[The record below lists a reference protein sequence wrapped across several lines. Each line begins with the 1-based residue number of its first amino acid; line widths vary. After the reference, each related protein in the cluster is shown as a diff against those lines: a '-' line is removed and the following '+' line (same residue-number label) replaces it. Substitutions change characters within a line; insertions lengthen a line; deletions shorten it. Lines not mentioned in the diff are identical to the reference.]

1 MESAAAIPSVS
12 VSLCI
17 SFSHHHLCQ
26 WELVPGKTIGREGCV
41 CRRVCV
47 HTCEDLITSVVE
59 ISKLVGPFL
68 FLKLKKF
75 SERNPSQKKEEK
87 FNAVLIDCV
96 WLFRECGTSYK
107 HNADVLWPY
116 KVDIL
121 ASNYPFTY
129 SSNISSCTHS
139 SFSSIFGLHQLLKEI
154 TSSLTAKCSTV
165 FTH

>member
-59 ISKLVGPFL
+59 ISKLVCPFL

-87 FNAVLIDCV
+87 FNAVLIDC
-96 WLFRECGTSYK
+96 
-107 HNADVLWPY
+107 
-116 KVDIL
+116 
-121 ASNYPFTY
+121 
-129 SSNISSCTHS
+129 
-139 SFSSIFGLHQLLKEI
+139 FGFLGSVEQATNTTLMYYGLIKLI
-154 TSSLTAKCSTV
+154 Y
-165 FTH
+165 